1 MGYAGKLVERE
12 QARVLRA
19 EGLTMAEIAT
29 RLGVSRSS
37 VSHWTRDVA
46 FTPGPRHRGRAARP
60 GGLQRARLA
69 EIAALNQAGRERLGS
84 LSEQAFLAAG
94 AALYAGEGAKGDRE
108 VKFANTDPALV
119 RLFCQWLRHFFVIE
133 EARLRVRVYLHEG
146 LDLEAAEAFWSDVT
160 GVPRSQ
166 FRRAYRPLANPSIRH
181 VRHVYGCVYVRY
193 TCAET
198 HRAVMGV
205 VRALLLS

>member
-1 MGYAGKLVERE
+1 MGYAGKVVQRE

-19 EGLTMAEIAT
+19 EGLTMAQIAA

-37 VSHWTRDVA
+37 VSLWTRDVA
-46 FTPGPRHRGRAARP
+46 FTPGPRHRGRAVRP
-60 GGLQRARLA
+60 GPLQRARLA
-69 EIAALNQAGRERLGS
+69 EIEALDQAGRERLGS

-119 RLFCQWLRHFFVIE
+119 RFFCQWLRRFFVIE

-160 GVPRSQ
+160 GVPRPQ
-166 FRRAYRPLANPSIRH
+166 FRRAYRPPANPSIRH
-181 VRHVYGCVYVRY
+181 VRHVNGCVYVRY